1 MEKNITL
8 APIYTASVYTERHDQ
23 FDSDDSGLE
32 SALSE
37 EGDIDMIGAQYIHCG
52 GGRSSS

>member
-8 APIYTASVYTERHDQ
+8 APIYTASVYTECHDQ